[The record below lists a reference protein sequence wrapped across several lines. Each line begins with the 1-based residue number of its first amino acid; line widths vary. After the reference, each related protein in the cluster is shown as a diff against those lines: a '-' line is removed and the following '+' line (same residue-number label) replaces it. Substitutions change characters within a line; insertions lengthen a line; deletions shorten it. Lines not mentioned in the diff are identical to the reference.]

1 MSRDLSNTPE
11 SRSVRS
17 DSSRASIG
25 SSSNLNRNKPRQ
37 ARWGSNK
44 VLNQSVDRT
53 QSDSL
58 QSQRSGDREDG
69 EEEEDSQIEG
79 ITLAVTV
86 LRGKLGCA
94 YYDANDNK
102 IYFLEDQ
109 LDSNEFDLANLTLG
123 QLLPTTVL
131 TSSSAD
137 SNFVSFLEST
147 LSTLPAAAT
156 SSSSSASAS
165 TFSAT
170 ASAQSGTPTRL
181 EIRPAREFYAGQGR
195 HVLSRIEIREGA
207 WYSIIKDEGGEDEE
221 LQVAHQQQGMEGDA
235 LKRNRE
241 LRLESFM
248 NGLEKSPLTLGCA
261 GALVTSI
268 TRIRASEGDLEANQF
283 SISGLELMK
292 LDKVMQIN
300 SEALTALQIFDTE
313 AHASMHANRGKE
325 GLSIFNIVNL
335 TRSPLGSALMRQWLV
350 RPSLELNVIEERHE
364 TVDSLLRPENVAA
377 ADAIRAH
384 LKSIKNA
391 HKAMLLLLSGR
402 GKLREWTTIY
412 AVLCY
417 SILAHDAALTLSRSR
432 KVRIIDRLQEAL
444 DSRAF
449 REIGQTMNQVI
460 DWETSSEQK
469 GKVCVRPGI
478 DSNLDQLRRQLDGL
492 PSLLS
497 SIAREFVKGLPP
509 NFFEEISFVY
519 FPQIGFLIRV
529 QPHVPP
535 ETLEDIL
542 GLGFDF
548 QFESE
553 DSSYYKD
560 EQCRDLDLHI
570 GDLQSLVSV
579 QALLE
584 QVESIEGSV
593 KATIE
598 VLAEF
603 DCLLAF
609 AEAARDNDWIRPRMT
624 QEPILKVQG
633 GRHPLAELV
642 TQNFVKN
649 DAALVGGRGID
660 WNVQAED
667 ETQQSE
673 SQNFSTQKEEKSMII
688 VAGANMSGKSVY
700 LKQIALI
707 TFLAH
712 IGSFVP
718 ADKALVG
725 LTDRIMTRVST
736 KESITRGSSAFM
748 IDLQQISYMLR
759 NSTPHSLLIID
770 EFGKG
775 TDSND
780 GAGLFCGVIESLLQL
795 GRNSPRAAVATH
807 FQSVFANGL
816 LSRQLPIHLAHMEV
830 LVHDDDSGSSSSK
843 LTSSRFS
850 NSTST
855 LPKNVESLTYLYR
868 LAPGLM
874 VSSHAAA
881 CAKLFDIPPHIVE
894 RANFVTEALSRFDI
908 EAILEDPEGEDEDV
922 RMEKE
927 EEERKLEELARKF
940 IEWDLDEMENGRDEC
955 DVEEIKSRLL
965 EMLNST

>member
-1 MSRDLSNTPE
+1 MSRNLSNTPQ
-11 SRSVRS
+11 SRSGRS
-17 DSSRASIG
+17 NSSRGSIG
-25 SSSNLNRNKPRQ
+25 SSSNLNQNNPRQ
-37 ARWGSNK
+37 VRWGSNK

-53 QSDSL
+53 RSDSQ
-58 QSQRSGDREDG
+58 QSQRSGDGDG
-69 EEEEDSQIEG
+69 EEEEEEDSQIEG

-94 YYDANDNK
+94 YYDANDDK

-109 LDSNEFDLANLTLG
+109 LDSNEFDLANLVLG

-131 TSSSAD
+131 TSSNAD
-137 SNFVSFLEST
+137 SNFVTFLEST

-156 SSSSSASAS
+156 SSASAS
-165 TFSAT
+165 TSSFS
-170 ASAQSGTPTRL
+170 ASAQSGPPTRL

-195 HVLSRIEIREGA
+195 HSLSQIEIREGA
-207 WYSIIKDEGGEDEE
+207 WYSIKEEEDEDEGSR
-221 LQVAHQQQGMEGDA
+221 ANYQQGMEGDA
-235 LKRNRE
+235 LRRNKE

-261 GALVTSI
+261 GAVVTSI
-268 TRIRASEGDLEANQF
+268 TRIRASEGDLEANYF

-313 AHASMHANRGKE
+313 AHASMHATRGKE

-335 TRSPLGSALMRQWLV
+335 TRSPLGSSLMRQWLV
-350 RPSLELNVIEERHE
+350 RPSLELDVIEERHE
-364 TVDSLLRPENVAA
+364 TVATLLRPENAAA
-377 ADAIRAH
+377 ADAIRVH

-391 HKAMLLLLSGR
+391 HKALLLLLSGR
-402 GKLREWTTIY
+402 GKLREWTTVY

-432 KVRIIDRLQEAL
+432 RVRIFDRLQDAL

-460 DWETSSEQK
+460 DWETSTEQK

-478 DSNLDQLRRQLDGL
+478 DSNLDELRRQLEGL

-497 SIAREFVKGLPP
+497 SIARDFVKDLPP
-509 NFFEEISFVY
+509 TFLEEISFVY

-535 ETLEDIL
+535 EVLEDNL

-548 QFESE
+548 QFESK
-553 DSSYYKD
+553 DYGYYKD

-584 QVESIEGSV
+584 QLESIEGSV

-609 AEAARDNDWIRPRMT
+609 AEAARDNDWICPRMT
-624 QEPILKVQG
+624 DEPILKVQG
-633 GRHPLAELV
+633 GRHPLAELC

-660 WNVQAED
+660 WNAGIED

-673 SQNFSTQKEEKSMII
+673 SQNLNRKKGEKSMII

-707 TFLAH
+707 TYLAH

-759 NSTPHSLLIID
+759 NCTSRSLLIID

-780 GAGLFCGVIESLLQL
+780 GAGLFCGVIETLLQL
-795 GRNSPRAAVATH
+795 GRNTPRTAVATH
-807 FQSVFANGL
+807 FRSVFANGL
-816 LSRQLPIHLAHMEV
+816 LSRQLPVHLAHMEV
-830 LVHDDDSGSSSSK
+830 IIHDASSSSSN

-855 LPKNVESLTYLYR
+855 TSKNVESLTYLYR

-881 CAKLFDIPPHIVE
+881 CAKLFDIPTHIVE

-908 EAILEDPEGEDEDV
+908 KAILEEPEEEDEDV
-922 RMEKE
+922 RMEKA
-927 EEERKLEELARKF
+927 EEERKLEELANSL
-940 IEWDLDEMENGRDEC
+940 IELDLDEMEKDGFE
-955 DVEEIKSRLL
+955 VEEIQAKLL